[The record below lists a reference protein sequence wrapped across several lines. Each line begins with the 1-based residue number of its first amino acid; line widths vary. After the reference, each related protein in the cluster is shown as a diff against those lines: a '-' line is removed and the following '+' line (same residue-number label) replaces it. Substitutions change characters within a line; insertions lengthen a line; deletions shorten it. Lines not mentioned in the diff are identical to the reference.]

1 MRDLVAG
8 MRYLGKGQRW
18 VAQHGRWWGFGLIPA
33 LIALVLYAGV
43 LTALALW
50 SGDIAAWATPFADG
64 WGEPWQ
70 GLLRGVFV
78 ALLFAGGLTLS
89 VLTFTAVTLLIGDP
103 FYESLSRAVEESEG
117 HCPPDPDRPL
127 WQEIGIALRDSVH
140 VLLRA
145 AGFGILLF
153 VLGFVPF
160 LGQTVIPA
168 VGFCVSGFFLA
179 VELTSVA
186 MQRREVPVRERL
198 RLLRGRK
205 GLAVGFGTPVVL
217 LFLIPFVAVVLMP
230 GAVAGATLLV
240 RDLVPD
246 DSEPPAPDEGA
257 GAAGPD
263 PAAPY
268 GQTAAGAPY
277 GQHGPGAPY
286 GQQGAVAPGQ
296 QPGAQGGFGPAPAP
310 FPPSQGQSQAPRYP
324 HPPSGPGSSAGRP
337 PAGW

>member
-127 WQEIGIALRDSVH
+127 WQEIWIALRDSVH

-186 MQRREVPVRERL
+186 MQRREIPVRERL

-240 RDLVPD
+240 RELVPD
-246 DSEPPAPDEGA
+246 GTEPAPDREREREE

-263 PAAPY
+263 L
-268 GQTAAGAPY
+268 AGAPY
-277 GQHGPGAPY
+277 GPQGGAS
-286 GQQGAVAPGQ
+286 G
-296 QPGAQGGFGPAPAP
+296 QPGAQGGFGPAPAS
-310 FPPSQGQSQAPRYP
+310 FPPNQGQPQAPRYP
-324 HPPSGPGSSAGRP
+324 YPPSGPGSSAGRP

>member
-43 LTALALW
+43 LVALAVW

-64 WGEPWQ
+64 WGTPWQ

-78 ALLFAGGLTLS
+78 ALLIAGGLMLS

-103 FYESLSRAVEESEG
+103 FYESLSEKVEESEG
-117 HCPPDPDRPL
+117 YCPPSPDRPL
-127 WQEIGIALRDSVH
+127 WQEIWIALRDSVH

-168 VGFCVSGFFLA
+168 IGFCVSGFFLT

-186 MQRREVPVRERL
+186 MQRRDVPVRERL

-240 RDLVPD
+240 RDLMAD
-246 DSEPPAPDEGA
+246 EEEPPAPELGEGA
-257 GAAGPD
+257 AARGP
-263 PAAPY
+263 
-268 GQTAAGAPY
+268 AAGAPY
-277 GQHGPGAPY
+277 GQPGAP
-286 GQQGAVAPGQ
+286 
-296 QPGAQGGFGPAPAP
+296 GGFGPAPAG
-310 FPPSQGQSQAPRYP
+310 FPANQGQPQAPQQYP
-324 HPPSGPGSSAGRP
+324 YPQSGPGSSAARP

>member
-33 LIALVLYAGV
+33 LIALVLYAAV
-43 LTALALW
+43 LTVLALW

-64 WGEPWQ
+64 WGAPWQ

-78 ALLFAGGLTLS
+78 ALLIAGGLMLS

-103 FYESLSRAVEESEG
+103 FYESLSEKVEESEG
-117 HCPPDPDRPL
+117 HCPPSPDRPL
-127 WQEIGIALRDSVH
+127 WQEIWIALRDSVH

-186 MQRREVPVRERL
+186 MQRRDVPVRERL

-240 RDLVPD
+240 RDLMAD
-246 DSEPPAPDEGA
+246 EEEPPAPERGEGA
-257 GAAGPD
+257 AAQGP
-263 PAAPY
+263 
-268 GQTAAGAPY
+268 AAGAPY
-277 GQHGPGAPY
+277 GQPGAP
-286 GQQGAVAPGQ
+286 
-296 QPGAQGGFGPAPAP
+296 GGFGPAPAA
-310 FPPSQGQSQAPRYP
+310 FPASQGQPQAPQQYP
-324 HPPSGPGSSAGRP
+324 RPQSGPGSSAARP
-337 PAGW
+337 PAGR